1 MITFKRK
8 INLVCILNLKMY
20 FYIYRHTH
28 KEKRS
33 TKILLLDFTKK
44 MDEFLLFLLLNL
56 FTLNFHYLCDTW
68 LVALI
73 IFISLWCC
81 EILQVVGIGWFW
93 FGEYRE
99 TLQVEVRD
107 HALTKDTVITIG
119 VCEEDFL
126 RVSFSFFCFWY
137 KGFIFLL
144 LKLKSVKSCIW
155 HLCLFSHFRL
165 L

>member
-1 MITFKRK
+1 
-8 INLVCILNLKMY
+8 MY

-56 FTLNFHYLCDTW
+56 FPLNFHYLCDTW

-81 EILQVVGIGWFW
+81 EILKVVGIGWFW

-165 L
+165 V